1 MLTVKRIIEKFD
13 LKVVAGESKI
23 DNVIE
28 IHGLNRGGIELSG
41 NTVDTHLKRIVL
53 LGTKEKNFLDT
64 LSDDIKV
71 KRYRNLIEKHPPAI
85 IISSNYE
92 DAVVANLCEEY
103 NIPLLKSSMGS
114 SEITITIGN
123 YLSEQLV
130 KRKTIHGTLME
141 IYGEGILILGESGIG
156 KSEIAMELIKKGHMF
171 IADDAV
177 AVGRI
182 GGSLNGIADAVAKNF
197 IEVRGLGI
205 LNVSRMFGIEKIK
218 SQTNIM
224 AVVELIRPE
233 KGNQD
238 FERIGSSQNYKS
250 IEGVNINYYKF
261 PVTPGRKISDLIE
274 SAVVDLKLKREGYNS
289 ANEFMLNLEKVKNEQ

>member
-1 MLTVKRIIEKFD
+1 MLTVKKIVEKFD
-13 LKVVAGESKI
+13 LKVIAGEQNI
-23 DNVIE
+23 DNLIE

-41 NTVDTHLKRIVL
+41 NTVHNHLKRIVL
-53 LGTKEKNFLDT
+53 LGTKEKDFLDT
-64 LSDDIKV
+64 LSEDIRI

-85 IISSNYE
+85 IISNNYE
-92 DAVVANLCEEY
+92 DDLVKKLCDEY

-171 IADDAV
+171 VADDAV

-182 GGSLNGIADAVAKNF
+182 GGALNGIPDVVAKNF

-224 AVVELIRPE
+224 AVIELMRPE
-233 KGNQD
+233 KDNQD
-238 FERIGSSQNYKS
+238 FERIGNTQNYKT
-250 IEGVNINYYKF
+250 IEGVKISYYKF

-274 SAVVDLKLKREGYNS
+274 TAVVDLKLKREGYNS
-289 ANEFMLNLEKVKNEQ
+289 ANEFLINLEKVKSEQ